1 MLRQAVATDL
11 DHIEEGYQEH
21 FLHEREH
28 AAFTVF
34 QEGIYPTREDAKG
47 ALLAGALFVYEEDS
61 TPAGSIIV
69 DMRQPDEYGKID
81 WPSQAAAE
89 KVMVIHLV
97 IVRPGMAG
105 KGIGS
110 SLVNYALEIAKQ
122 HSCEAVRLD
131 TGSQNIPAVSLYRKL
146 GFELAGTTSMK
157 VGGLIAHDR
166 HLFFEKRL
174 YYNAKSSAG
183 ASAR

>member
-1 MLRQAVATDL
+1 MLRQAVAADL

-28 AAFTVF
+28 GAFTVF
-34 QEGIYPTREDAKG
+34 QEGVYPTIEDAKR
-47 ALLAGALFVYEEDS
+47 ALLAGALFVCEEGDIL
-61 TPAGSIIV
+61 AGSIIA
-69 DMRQPDEYGKID
+69 DTRQPDEYGEIN
-81 WPSQAAAE
+81 WPSRAADE

-122 HSCEAVRLD
+122 RSCEAVRLD

>member
-1 MLRQAVATDL
+1 MLRQAVAPDL

-28 AAFTVF
+28 GAFTVF
-34 QEGIYPTREDAKG
+34 QEGVYPTIEDAKR
-47 ALLAGALFVYEEDS
+47 ALLAGALFVCEEGDIL
-61 TPAGSIIV
+61 AGSIIV
-69 DMRQPDEYGKID
+69 DTRQPDEYGKIN
-81 WPSQAAAE
+81 WPSRAADE

-110 SLVNYALEIAKQ
+110 SLVNYALEIARQ
-122 HSCEAVRLD
+122 RSCEAVRLD

>member
-1 MLRQAVATDL
+1 MLRQAVAADL
-11 DHIEEGYQEH
+11 DHIEKGYQEH

-28 AAFTVF
+28 GAFTVF
-34 QEGIYPTREDAKG
+34 REGVYPTCEDAKR
-47 ALLAGALFVYEEDS
+47 ALLAGTLFVCEEAG
-61 TPAGSIIV
+61 TLAGSIIV
-69 DMRQPDEYGKID
+69 DTWQPDEYGKID
-81 WPSQAAAE
+81 WPSRAAAE

-122 HSCEAVRLD
+122 RLCEAVRLD
-131 TGSQNIPAVSLYRKL
+131 TGSQNIPAISLYRKL
-146 GFELAGTTSMK
+146 GFELAGNTSMK
-157 VGGLIAHDR
+157 VGGLIAHDG

-174 YYNAKSSAG
+174 YYNCG
-183 ASAR
+183 E

>member
-1 MLRQAVATDL
+1 MLRQAVAADL
-11 DHIEEGYQEH
+11 DHIEKGYQEH

-28 AAFTVF
+28 GAFTVF
-34 QEGIYPTREDAKG
+34 REGVYPTCEDAKR
-47 ALLAGALFVYEEDS
+47 ALLAGTLFVCEEAG
-61 TPAGSIIV
+61 TLAGSIIV
-69 DMRQPDEYGKID
+69 DTWQPDEYGKID
-81 WPSQAAAE
+81 WPSRAAAE

-122 HSCEAVRLD
+122 RLCEAVRLD
-131 TGSQNIPAVSLYRKL
+131 TGPQNIPAVSLYRKL
-146 GFELAGTTSMK
+146 GFELAGNTSMK
-157 VGGLIAHDR
+157 VGGLIAHDG

-174 YYNAKSSAG
+174 YYNCG
-183 ASAR
+183 E